1 MSNSLAVILINFRI
15 NILSLTND
23 TLNNDILKMENN
35 WAIWLNLLRFRHLS
49 LYKQV
54 IWHIL
59 CQKGWSE

>member
-35 WAIWLNLLRFRHLS
+35 
-49 LYKQV
+49 
-54 IWHIL
+54 
-59 CQKGWSE
+59 